1 MNEPTSTNDFNIQ
14 NLAQQLKTIAN
25 QAIPLYRQKVKDIKN
40 KETQ

>member
-1 MNEPTSTNDFNIQ
+1 MSGEPNINDFNIQ